1 MSQGYENTIK
11 EQFSQLIHDN
21 FHVQLSVKT
30 LFVCGGEVDPLS
42 TFPKSYRDNLL
53 HYTASKNIEFHD
65 CIVRAEE
72 FKDYY
77 KDDNYSDLL
86 TFEDDIAYLS
96 TLVIIFLESPGSLV
110 ELGLYCSRPQFYK
123 KLLIVAPE
131 EEVAGEDS
139 FIYLGPLEYIKKK
152 SSDSVLVYPFP
163 KNEEEYDELSS
174 EDLCNEIQAKI
185 DKANDTEKFDLS
197 NSGHL
202 SLMITE
208 IIRLCFPIQIG
219 EIEIC
224 FESLGVGVRQGQVRR
239 LLYLL
244 QKMKFVAKKNYGR
257 NTYYYPC
264 LPEQKLVSFG
274 KTKRGK
280 TLDSQTLFM
289 AVRQSFVAMEDAHSN
304 KRKGALRQI
313 NELMQ
318 GEGE

>member
-1 MSQGYENTIK
+1 MTQGYENTIQ
-11 EQFSQLIHDN
+11 EQFSQLIHEN
-21 FHVQLSVKT
+21 FHVHLSVKT

-42 TFPKSYRDNLL
+42 VVPKSYRDNLL
-53 HYTASKNIEFHD
+53 HFTASEDIEFHD
-65 CIVRAEE
+65 SIVRAEE

-77 KDDNYSDLL
+77 KDDTYSDLL

-152 SSDSVLVYPFP
+152 SSDSVLVYSFP
-163 KNEEEYDELSS
+163 KSGEEYDELSS
-174 EDLCNEIQAKI
+174 QDLCNEIQAKI
-185 DKANDTEKFDLS
+185 DKSNDTEKFDLN

-202 SLMITE
+202 SLIISE
-208 IIRLCFPIQIG
+208 IIRLCYPIQIG

-224 FESLGVGVRQGQVRR
+224 FESLGIEVRKSQVRR

-244 QKMKFVAKKNYGR
+244 QKMGFIAKKNYGR
-257 NTYYYPC
+257 NTYYYPL
-264 LPEQKLVSFG
+264 LPDQKLVNFG
-274 KTKRGK
+274 KTKKGK

-289 AVRQSFVAMEDAHSN
+289 DVRQSFVAIDDAHSN
-304 KRKGALRQI
+304 KRKGVLRQI
-313 NELMQ
+313 NELME